1 MRSWEL
7 CSNCWVYL
15 PPTAAQ
21 LQKRARSLSLP
32 TVVSSPSTPTSTPSP
47 TPNLTQSMPP
57 ASLSSLLK
65 KKKGSNAFDIN
76 NIVIPYSMA
85 SATRVEKLQYK
96 EIPTPSWRVNDVI
109 SEGDELKMEVTS
121 TDYNK
126 ISFRKKKFILFL
138 GGGLGEVD
146 DNSLLRGWILRYA

>member
-1 MRSWEL
+1 MFKVSASTFSPNPFPPPPIGQIDL
-7 CSNCWVYL
+7 TFCYFFYCL
-15 PPTAAQ
+15 PAAQ

-57 ASLSSLLK
+57 SNLGSLLK

-85 SATRVEKLQYK
+85 SSTRVEKLQYK
-96 EIPTPSWRVNDVI
+96 EIPTPSWRVNDVA
-109 SEGDELKMEVTS
+109 EDAAVKVEV
-121 TDYNK
+121 
-126 ISFRKKKFILFL
+126 
-138 GGGLGEVD
+138 
-146 DNSLLRGWILRYA
+146 SLLPSC

>member
-1 MRSWEL
+1 
-7 CSNCWVYL
+7 
-15 PPTAAQ
+15 
-21 LQKRARSLSLP
+21 
-32 TVVSSPSTPTSTPSP
+32 
-47 TPNLTQSMPP
+47 
-57 ASLSSLLK
+57 
-65 KKKGSNAFDIN
+65 
-76 NIVIPYSMA
+76 MA

-126 ISFRKKKFILFL
+126 ISFRKKEFILL